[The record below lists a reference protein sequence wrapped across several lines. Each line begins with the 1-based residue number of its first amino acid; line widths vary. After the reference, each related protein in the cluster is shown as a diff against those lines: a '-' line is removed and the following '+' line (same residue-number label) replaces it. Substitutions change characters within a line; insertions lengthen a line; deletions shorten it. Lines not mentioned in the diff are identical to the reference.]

1 MKKRPSLTKSP
12 LALAKTALA
21 AADKVLGPYSH
32 RFSRHDFTQTQ
43 IFAILVLRQFFQ
55 TDYRGIVGIL
65 QDSSDIRNILSLKKL
80 PHFTTLQKAQQR
92 LLKKTSSR
100 DCWQKFSTQQE
111 QSA

>member
-12 LALAKTALA
+12 LALAKTAIA
-21 AADKVLGPYSH
+21 AANEVLGPYSH

-55 TDYRGIVGIL
+55 TDYRGIVSIL
-65 QDSSDIRNILSLKKL
+65 KDSSDIRNVLSLKKL

-92 LLKKTSSR
+92 LLKKTSFSQ
-100 DCWQKFSTQQE
+100 CWLKFSTQQE

>member
-1 MKKRPSLTKSP
+1 MKKRLSLTKSP
-12 LALAKTALA
+12 LALAKEALA
-21 AADKVLGPYSH
+21 AADEVLGPYSH

-43 IFAILVLRQFFQ
+43 IFVILVLRQFFQ

-65 QDSSDIRNILSLKKL
+65 QDSSDIRKTLSLNKL

-92 LLKKTSSR
+92 LLKKTSFR
-100 DCWQKFSTQQE
+100 NCWQKFSTKQE